1 MTDIADRYR
10 RLSRRFTDL
19 IEAVPAAQW
28 SSPSP
33 CSDWTAGGVLEHV
46 VMTEVDFYRRHID
59 PSVSF
64 DGLDASATWPQIRD
78 LVQSALD
85 DPARAATPYDGMLGP
100 TTFAATIDQ
109 FYSLDLVVHAWDIAR
124 ATGASEFLVIPGDEI
139 VAATAAIAP
148 LVDLMRQPGGFGPE
162 IDVADDV
169 DPQTRLLAV
178 LGRAG

>member
-1 MTDIADRYR
+1 
-10 RLSRRFTDL
+10 
-19 IEAVPAAQW
+19 
-28 SSPSP
+28 
-33 CSDWTAGGVLEHV
+33 
-46 VMTEVDFYRRHID
+46 
-59 PSVSF
+59 
-64 DGLDASATWPQIRD
+64 
-78 LVQSALD
+78 
-85 DPARAATPYDGMLGP
+85 MLGP
-100 TTFAATIDQ
+100 TTFAVTIDQ